1 VFLQGSNSLSL
12 GGYSMLE
19 NQHLVGCV
27 GGCVDLAANIV

>member
-1 VFLQGSNSLSL
+1 MLLQGGNSLSL
-12 GGYSMLE
+12 GDYSMLK